1 MQVCKVG
8 IDGCALAP
16 LASARVEDGIA
27 NVRSATAHKPTKDCR
42 HPHTRVMV
50 RAGFSFQVNAQIP
63 SDVMRAN
70 VPVVVR
76 VGNVPEKS
84 GVTAVVK

>member
-1 MQVCKVG
+1 
-8 IDGCALAP
+8 
-16 LASARVEDGIA
+16 
-27 NVRSATAHKPTKDCR
+27 
-42 HPHTRVMV
+42 MV